1 MGINEIIQSIVKSF
15 NTSLM
20 ITIFVLVM
28 MLLIEYFNVI
38 TKETWQ
44 KGLSKNKWIQYLV
57 AVLLGALPGC
67 MGAFAVVAMFSHRV
81 VSFGA
86 LVAAMIATSGDEAF
100 VMFAIIPEQAF
111 ILTGLLIVVAIFV
124 GWLTDITVS
133 KRVESK
139 IGSCSDLEF
148 HEHEECECFQ
158 KNIIYQQ
165 WKNLTLSRGLMS
177 LFLLMFILS
186 IVVGSI
192 GPQIWGWKR
201 ITLIIVGVVGLFIIS
216 TVPDHFLK
224 EHLWKH
230 IFLKH
235 IPSIFLWTFLALIV
249 THFITSQVHVEGF
262 IEDNVLYIILFACI
276 LGIIPESGPHL
287 VFVTLYAQGT
297 VPFAV
302 LAASSIVQDGHGM
315 LPMLAQSR
323 KGFLL
328 VKGINFI
335 VGLAIGLIFY
345 FGKWL

>member
-1 MGINEIIQSIVKSF
+1 MFLNEIIQSIVKSF
-15 NTSLM
+15 NIALM
-20 ITIFVLVM
+20 ITVFVLVM
-28 MLLIEYFNVI
+28 MLVIEYFNVV

-57 AVLLGALPGC
+57 AVILGAIPGC
-67 MGAFAVVAMFSHRV
+67 MGAFAVVAMYSHRV

-111 ILTGLLIVVAIFV
+111 ILTGLLIVVAIFA

-133 KRVESK
+133 KRIESK
-139 IGSCSDLEF
+139 IGSCSELEF
-148 HEHEECECFQ
+148 HEQEECDCFQ
-158 KNIIYQQ
+158 KNVIIRQ
-165 WKNLTLSRGLMS
+165 WKNLTLSRGMMS

-186 IVVGSI
+186 IVAGSI
-192 GPQIWGWKR
+192 GPQVWDWKR
-201 ITLIIVGVVGLFIIS
+201 ITLVVVGVTGLFIIS

-235 IPSIFLWTFLALIV
+235 IPSIFLWTFLALVV
-249 THFITSQVHVEGF
+249 THFITAQVPLEGF
-262 IEDNVLYIILFACI
+262 IKDNVIYIILFACI

-297 VPFAV
+297 IPFAV

-323 KGFLL
+323 KGFIM
-328 VKGINFI
+328 VKTINVI
-335 VGLAIGLIFY
+335 VGLAVGLIFY

>member
-1 MGINEIIQSIVKSF
+1 MILNDIIQSIVKSF
-15 NTSLM
+15 NVALM
-20 ITIFVLVM
+20 ITGFVLLM
-28 MLLIEYFNVI
+28 MLVIEYFNVV
-38 TKETWQ
+38 TKEAWQ
-44 KGLSKNKWIQYLV
+44 KGISNNKWIQYSV
-57 AVLLGALPGC
+57 AVILGAIPGC
-67 MGAFAVVAMFSHRV
+67 MGAFAVVAMYSHRV
-81 VSFGA
+81 ISFGA

-111 ILTGLLIVVAIFV
+111 MLTALLIVVAIFT
-124 GWLTDITVS
+124 GWITDITIS
-133 KRVESK
+133 KRIESK
-139 IGSCSDLEF
+139 IKSCPELEY
-148 HEHEECECFQ
+148 HEQEECKCFE
-158 KNIIYQQ
+158 KNIILQQ
-165 WKNLTLSRGLMS
+165 WRNLTLSRGMMS

-186 IVVGSI
+186 VTVGSI
-192 GPQIWGWKR
+192 GPQEWDWKR

-235 IPSIFLWTFLALIV
+235 IPSIFLWTFFALIV
-249 THFITSQVHVEGF
+249 THFITDQVHLEGF
-262 IEDNVLYIILFACI
+262 VKDNVLFIILFACI

-287 VFVTLYAQGT
+287 VFVILYAQGT

-323 KGFLL
+323 KGFLI
-328 VKGINFI
+328 VKAINFI
-335 VGLAIGLIFY
+335 VGLAVGMIFY